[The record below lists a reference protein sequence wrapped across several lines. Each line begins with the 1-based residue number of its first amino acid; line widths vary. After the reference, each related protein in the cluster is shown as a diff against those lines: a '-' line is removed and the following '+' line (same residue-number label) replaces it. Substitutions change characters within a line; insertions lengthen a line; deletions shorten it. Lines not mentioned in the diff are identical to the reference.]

1 VIYETF
7 IKPYK
12 ILYYNPNY
20 SSRCIFFQLLACMSS
35 AITLAVT
42 VWIWICNL
50 HTPFCSTLTARHDWR
65 VENTSI
71 RVLYLWAFTVR
82 TWVLL

>member
-1 VIYETF
+1 MF
-7 IKPYK
+7 
-12 ILYYNPNY
+12 N
-20 SSRCIFFQLLACMSS
+20 
-35 AITLAVT
+35 AITLAIT